1 MVNKLM
7 IVMVLLVFLFGLGMI
22 ITGVYHL
29 DYLFMI
35 VGLGLIIASYLIK
48 REFNLYLLFWKE

>member
-7 IVMVLLVFLFGLGMI
+7 IGLVLLVFIFGLVMI
-22 ITGVYHL
+22 ITGIYHL

-35 VGLGLIIASYLIK
+35 VGLGLIITSYLIK